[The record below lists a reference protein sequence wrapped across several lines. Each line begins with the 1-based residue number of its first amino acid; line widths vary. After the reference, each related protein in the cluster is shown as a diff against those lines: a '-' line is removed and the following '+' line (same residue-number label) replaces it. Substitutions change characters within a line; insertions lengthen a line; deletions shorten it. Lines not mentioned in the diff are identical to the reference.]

1 MKLRAAYVVLLAL
14 AIPWVAWNGL
24 TSQINAAALDL
35 LMRFRG
41 AGDSRTAGDIVLVAI
56 DDATAR
62 RYGPL
67 PLDRRLLARGLE
79 RLATAGPDVV
89 ALDVLIA
96 EAEDPEAEAAI
107 AKALG
112 AVPSVVAAA
121 IESDPGKAPRWIE
134 PLPDLAAAAQVGHA
148 HADPDPDGV
157 VRSVLLAKAAGG
169 RRRWALA
176 LEAAALALQA
186 GRPVETADQ
195 VRLGSIRI
203 PAKADNGRLL
213 CINYAGPEGVF
224 ERISFAA
231 LLDGSVD
238 PARFRGKIVI
248 VGATAQGAGDRH
260 FTPVSAGIGM
270 SGIEIHANILR
281 TILDEA
287 FLLPP
292 SPLVEIALYLLTAV
306 ACVAA
311 GAKLRGLP
319 LAGAL
324 AGVLLLIFVA
334 CYAAFARGALWP
346 PASMAAVFL
355 LSSGVAVAGE
365 YASVHWA
372 WRRSEEKRREYA
384 FRVQAIAHEIKNP
397 LAAIQGSSEMIEDE
411 SLPPEMRQR
420 MAGLIHKESKR
431 LATLIRT
438 FLDVERMASGT
449 LEIEKKPVE
458 LSGLCR
464 EVVERARLYAA
475 RKRTKIEMD
484 APRIEAAADPDLLG
498 FAIYNLL
505 TNAVKYSP
513 KRSTVR
519 LAVRETAGGVAI
531 SVTDEGYG
539 IAREEQQKIFERFYR
554 LKRDEKGGEEG
565 TGIGLALVK
574 EIATQHGGRVEV
586 ESSPGA
592 GSRFT
597 LVLPKS

>member
-1 MKLRAAYVVLLAL
+1 MKFRAAYAVLLLL

-35 LMRFRG
+35 LMRLRG
-41 AGDSRTAGDIVLVAI
+41 TAESPSAEGIVLVAI

-67 PLDRRLLARGLE
+67 PLERRLLAEGLE
-79 RLATAGPDVV
+79 RLAEAKPRVV
-89 ALDVLIA
+89 ALDVLLA
-96 EAEDPEAEAAI
+96 EPEDPEAEARI

-112 AVPSVVAAA
+112 MVPGVVAAA
-121 IESDPGKAPRWIE
+121 IENDPAARPRWID
-134 PLPDLAAAAQVGHA
+134 PLPELAAAARVGHA

-157 VRSVLLAKAAGG
+157 VRSVLLAKAAEG

-176 LEAAALALQA
+176 LEAAALALDA
-186 GRPVETADQ
+186 GRPVETTDEI
-195 VRLGSIRI
+195 RLGSIRI
-203 PAKADNGRLL
+203 PAPAAEHRLL
-213 CINYAGPEGVF
+213 RIDYAGPEGVF
-224 ERISFAA
+224 RRVSFAS
-231 LLDGSVD
+231 LLDGSAD
-238 PARFRGKIVI
+238 PAWFRGKAVI

-287 FLLPP
+287 FLRPLPP
-292 SPLVEIALYLLTAV
+292 AWELGLYLVVAA

-311 GAKLRGLP
+311 VMRFRGLA

-324 AGVLLLIFVA
+324 AGALVA
-334 CYAAFARGALWP
+334 IPASCYAAFLQGSLWA
-346 PASMAAVFL
+346 PASMTAVFL
-355 LSSGVAVAGE
+355 LSAGLAGVGE
-365 YASVHWA
+365 YASLHWA
-372 WRRSEEKRREYA
+372 WRRSEQKRREYA

-411 SLPPEMRQR
+411 SLPPETRHQ

-431 LATLIRT
+431 LAALIRT
-438 FLDVERMASGT
+438 FLDVERMASGA
-449 LEIEKKPVE
+449 LRIEKRPVE

-475 RKRTKIEMD
+475 RKKTAIEMD
-484 APRIEAAADPDLLG
+484 APAMEIAADPDLLG
-498 FAIYNLL
+498 FAVYNLL

-513 KRSTVR
+513 RRSTVR
-519 LAVRETAGGVAI
+519 LAVRETRDGVAI
-531 SVTDEGYG
+531 SVTDQGYG

-554 LKRDEKGGEEG
+554 LKRDEKGAEEG

-574 EIATQHGGRVEV
+574 EIATQHGGRIEV

>member
-1 MKLRAAYVVLLAL
+1 MKFRAAYAVLLLL
-14 AIPWVAWNGL
+14 AIPWAAWNGL
-24 TSQINAAALDL
+24 TAQINAAALDL
-35 LMRFRG
+35 LMRIRG
-41 AGDSRTAGDIVLVAI
+41 EVTSKSAAGIVLVAI

-67 PLDRRLLARGLE
+67 PLERGLLAQGLE
-79 RLATAGPDVV
+79 RLAAAGPRAL
-89 ALDVLIA
+89 ALDVLLA
-96 EAEDPEAEAAI
+96 EPEDPEAERRI
-107 AKALG
+107 ARALG
-112 AVPSVVAAA
+112 SVPSVAAA
-121 IESDPGKAPRWIE
+121 ALESDPADRPRWIE
-134 PLPDLAAAAQVGHA
+134 PLPELAVAARVGHA

-157 VRSVLLAKAAGG
+157 VRSVLLVKTAEG

-176 LEAAALALQA
+176 LETAALALQA
-186 GRPVETADQ
+186 GRPVETPDEI
-195 VRLGSIRI
+195 RIGSIRV
-203 PAKADNGRLL
+203 PAGADGGRLL
-213 CINYAGPEGVF
+213 RIDYAGPEGAFPRV
-224 ERISFAA
+224 SFAA
-231 LLDGSVD
+231 VLDGSAD

-260 FTPVSAGIGM
+260 FTPVSTGIGM

-287 FLLPP
+287 FLEAP
-292 SPLVEIALYLLTAV
+292 SPVLELALYLLI
-306 ACVAA
+306 AA
-311 GAKLRGLP
+311 GCVLAAMKLRGMA

-324 AGVLLLIFVA
+324 TSVPALIFAA
-334 CYAAFARGALWP
+334 CYAAFRHGALWP

-355 LSSGVAVAGE
+355 LSAGVAVAGE

-431 LATLIRT
+431 LAALIRT

-458 LSGLCR
+458 LSELCR

-475 RKRTKIEMD
+475 RKKTKIEMD
-484 APRIEAAADPDLLG
+484 APPLTVAADPDLLG
-498 FAIYNLL
+498 FAVYNLL

-519 LAVRETAGGVAI
+519 LEVRETAGGAAI
-531 SVTDEGYG
+531 SVADEGYG

-574 EIATQHGGRVEV
+574 EIATQHGGRIEV

-597 LVLPKS
+597 LTLPKS